1 MDIYETACFKVL
13 EMVNPVTTLKWPTN
27 TPISFE
33 VFKSQHLILQSMEDP
48 KMIDTLG
55 SG

>member
-1 MDIYETACFKVL
+1 
-13 EMVNPVTTLKWPTN
+13 MVSPVTTLKWPSN

-33 VFKSQHLILQSMEDP
+33 VFKSQHLILQSIEAP
-48 KMIDTLG
+48 KIIDTLG